1 MLHGFLAFWRTKL
14 EGDLHSVRVA
24 HSKLVKPLELRLV
37 TKEYAIN

>member
-1 MLHGFLAFWRTKL
+1 
-14 EGDLHSVRVA
+14 VRVA